1 MLIRAVWL
9 EAHIFGWAV
18 NRDTALDADRFA
30 QFTADAF
37 FLVDDGDLE
46 KFGMIRAGLHGNTI
60 EGTDINAELAGRAGF
75 RVDFSFRNRQG
86 LDLFNRVAGRV
97 NDGFHRAMDTADTAI
112 DAKGR
117 INVKHRFFFAR
128 DGLGRTF
135 DGAKSTADAVFKNDV
150 WHAKPL

>member
-86 LDLFNRVAGRV
+86 LDLFNRVAVGSMMAST
-97 NDGFHRAMDTADTAI
+97 GQWIPQTPQSMQRAGSM
-112 DAKGR
+112 
-117 INVKHRFFFAR
+117 
-128 DGLGRTF
+128 
-135 DGAKSTADAVFKNDV
+135 
-150 WHAKPL
+150 